1 MADYRCYPTTLSG
14 SIDGPAQVVDVDDDV
29 SAIIRAQ
36 EILPEQSFEV
46 WLGAR
51 RTFMRLRKLQP
62 IRRRLSSA

>member
-29 SAIIRAQ
+29 SAILRAH
-36 EILPEQSFEV
+36 EILPEQPFEI

-51 RTFMRLRKLQP
+51 RVYHRLP
-62 IRRRLSSA
+62 IRRRLAGIG